1 MMQKKLNNAVL
12 TIRTAFFIAAK
23 SIRRGSLAVKI
34 VTVFIL
40 LLTFLNL
47 LVVGGLLNGITEDV
61 GAKVKTSLS
70 GDVFIK
76 PTKEYTYVQNTDEI
90 FSILDKTSGVHYSP
104 RLTSGATIE
113 YGEAVAGQ
121 QPTRI
126 NTVVAGINPA
136 LESQVTTINNRVVSG
151 AFLGADEKKSI
162 VLGSSLVD
170 GYTTSE
176 TSNGET
182 LGKVVVGDKVRI
194 RFPTNSSPQEF
205 TVVGILNSKSAVVDQ
220 RAFIN
225 QETLSKLLMTGSGD
239 YSEIAIVAG
248 DNKASAALIQNLR
261 ATPDAGKNEVKSADE
276 AIPSAIA
283 DVQKAFRMIGN
294 IVGGTALLV
303 GIVTIFV
310 IVFVSASSRRR
321 YLGIL
326 KAQGISAPTLVLSYI
341 LQIVF
346 YVLAG
351 VALGL
356 VLLFAVLQPFFV
368 SHPVSLPIADGQ
380 LFLPA
385 HYVTTRIVILFV
397 VSIISAFIPAWLII
411 RQNTLDAIL
420 GR

>member
-1 MMQKKLNNAVL
+1 MPKKLSDAAL
-12 TIRTAFFIAAK
+12 IIRTAFFIAAK

-34 VTVFIL
+34 VTIFIL

-61 GAKVKTSLS
+61 GAKVKTSLT
-70 GDVFIK
+70 GDVYIK
-76 PTKEYTYVQNTDEI
+76 PSKEYTYVQNASDI
-90 FSILDKTSGVHYSP
+90 FSILDNTSSANYSP

-113 YGEAVAGQ
+113 YGDATAEQ
-121 QPTRI
+121 QPARV
-126 NTVVAGINPA
+126 NAVVAGIDPA
-136 LESQVTTINNRVVSG
+136 RESRVTTIDQRVVSG
-151 AFLGADEKKSI
+151 AFLGAEDKNTI

-170 GYTTSE
+170 GYTASE

-182 LGKVVVGDKVRI
+182 LGNVAVGDKVSI
-194 RFPTNSSPQEF
+194 RFPANSSSQEF

-225 QETLSKLLMTGSGD
+225 QETLRQSLMTGSSD
-239 YSEIAIVAG
+239 YSEIAVVANG
-248 DNKASAALIQNLR
+248 DKAASALIKELR
-261 ATPDAGKNEVKSADE
+261 AAPDAGKNEIKSADE

-283 DVQKAFRMIGN
+283 DVQKAFGMIGN
-294 IVGGTALLV
+294 IVGVTALLV

-341 LQIVF
+341 FQIVF
-346 YVLAG
+346 YVLVG

-356 VLLFAVLQPFFV
+356 VVLFAILQPFFA
-368 SHPVSLPIADGQ
+368 SHPISLPMADGQ

-385 HYVTTRIVILFV
+385 QYVTSRIVILFV
-397 VSIISAFIPAWLII
+397 AAIISAFIPAWLII

>member
-1 MMQKKLNNAVL
+1 MMLKKLSNAVL

-61 GAKVKTSLS
+61 GAKVKTSLT
-70 GDVFIK
+70 GDVFIE
-76 PTKEYTYVQNTDEI
+76 PTKEYTYVQNTSDI
-90 FSILDKTSGVHYSP
+90 FSILDKNTDVNYSP
-104 RLTSGATIE
+104 RLTSGATVE
-113 YGEAVAGQ
+113 YGDATAEQ
-121 QPTRI
+121 QPARV
-126 NTVVAGINPA
+126 NAVVAGIDPA
-136 LESQVTTINNRVVSG
+136 QELQVTTIDERVVSG
-151 AFLGADEKKSI
+151 AFLGAEKNTI

-170 GYTTSE
+170 GYTASE

-182 LGKVVVGDKVRI
+182 LGNVKVGDKVRI

-225 QETLSKLLMTGSGD
+225 KETLSQLLMTGSGD
-239 YSEIAIVAG
+239 YSEIAVVANG
-248 DNKASAALIQNLR
+248 DKAITTLLQELR
-261 ATPDAGKNEVKSADE
+261 AAPNAGKNEIKSADE

-283 DVQKAFRMIGN
+283 DVQKAFGMIGN
-294 IVGGTALLV
+294 IVGVTALLV

-341 LQIVF
+341 FQIVF
-346 YVLAG
+346 YVLVG
-351 VALGL
+351 IFLGL
-356 VLLFAVLQPFFV
+356 IVLFAILQPYFA
-368 SHPVSLPIADGQ
+368 SHPISLPMADGQ

-385 HYVTTRIVILFV
+385 QYVTSRIVILFV
-397 VSIISAFIPAWLII
+397 AAIISAFIPAWLII

>member
-1 MMQKKLNNAVL
+1 MMQNKLNNAVL
-12 TIRTAFFIAAK
+12 TTRTAFFIAAK

-47 LVVGGLLNGITEDV
+47 LVVGGLLNGITNDV

-70 GDVFIK
+70 GDVYIK
-76 PTKEYTYVQNTDEI
+76 PNKGHTYIQNTGDI
-90 FSILDKTSGVHYSP
+90 LSILDRTTGVHFSP

-113 YGEAVAGQ
+113 YGDATAEQKPA
-121 QPTRI
+121 RI
-126 NTVVAGINPA
+126 NTVVAGVDPA
-136 LESQVTTINNRVVSG
+136 LESQVTTITKRVVSG
-151 AFLGADEKKSI
+151 AFLGADEINSI

-182 LGKVVVGDKVRI
+182 LGSVVVGDKVRI

-225 QETLSKLLMTGSGD
+225 QATLSKLLRTGSGD

-248 DNKASAALIQNLR
+248 DDKAASALIQELR
-261 ATPDAGKNEVKSADE
+261 AAPDAGKNNVKSADE

-283 DVQKAFRMIGN
+283 DVQKAFGMIGN
-294 IVGGTALLV
+294 IVGVTALLV

-346 YVLAG
+346 YVLVG

-356 VLLFAVLQPFFV
+356 VVLFAILQPFFV
-368 SHPVSLPIADGQ
+368 SHPISLPMADGQ
-380 LFLPA
+380 LFLPVQ
-385 HYVTTRIVILFV
+385 YVTTRIVILFV